1 MAAVTLGARLWPA
14 QCSAVSGPGQL
25 YRPWLGLS
33 LLVTARDPGPGWRAP
48 ALPHCCGESH
58 LADMWAMVYNVRNV
72 EYNIG
77 MESTILEKV
86 LTEESAYQR
95 CHILIKESI

>member
-1 MAAVTLGARLWPA
+1 M
-14 QCSAVSGPGQL
+14 
-25 YRPWLGLS
+25 
-33 LLVTARDPGPGWRAP
+33 TARDPGPGWRAP
-48 ALPHCCGESH
+48 AHPHCCGESH
-58 LADMWAMVYNVRNV
+58 LADLQAMVYNVRNV